1 MGCDGC
7 LVLRV
12 FVGKL
17 WPPVNLY
24 PLTVIEWFTMVV
36 MYVPVQ
42 VDGRAILLW
51 TVPKGADPQKDWW
64 ADWQQAQD
72 KGKSCHLSSHYSSII
87 PYLPPPPTI
96 SLFLS
101 FFLSPSLCLCLS
113 LLLVF
118 LSIPPHL
125 SQFCLFFK
133 MLFLSSVL
141 LGLGCYV
148 GVWQMVV

>member
-1 MGCDGC
+1 M
-7 LVLRV
+7 LRV

-17 WPPVNLY
+17 WHTVDLY
-24 PLTVIEWFTMVV
+24 PWTVIEWFTMVV

-72 KGKSCHLSSHYSSII
+72 KGKSCQLSSHYSSII
-87 PYLPPPPTI
+87 PYLPPPPHHQ
-96 SLFLS
+96 SLSLIFPLS
-101 FFLSPSLCLCLS
+101 LSLSLS

-118 LSIPPHL
+118 LSVPPHL